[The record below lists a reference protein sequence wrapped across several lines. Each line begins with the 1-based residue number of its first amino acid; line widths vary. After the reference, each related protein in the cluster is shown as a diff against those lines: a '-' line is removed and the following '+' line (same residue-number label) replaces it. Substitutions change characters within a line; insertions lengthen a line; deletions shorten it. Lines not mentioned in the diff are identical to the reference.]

1 MNSKDPSNIIPF
13 PDSGNRS
20 GDDASNT
27 ACTGL
32 LQLKNVL
39 SDHRTSAAHTL
50 LRLVLSAVEP
60 VHWPNKSRLF
70 GLNET
75 YKFDSNLI
83 MVLEVYCY
91 AQGIYESTKVAEQAT
106 SDPILSDVF
115 SPLGPNSLL
124 IRRFRRE
131 HHPYI
136 KECLLLI
143 FDVAFQVRFGA
154 SDSNETPVDYCVA
167 QAIDAWF
174 EPICGPQ
181 PAKEAEERIDQAIF
195 WDGMAMAS

>member
-1 MNSKDPSNIIPF
+1 MNNQDSNNIIPF
-13 PDSGNRS
+13 PISEDCSRY
-20 GDDASNT
+20 DASKT
-27 ACTGL
+27 ACAGL
-32 LQLKNVL
+32 HQLKHL
-39 SDHRTSAAHTL
+39 MSAHRYSAAHTL
-50 LRLVLSAVEP
+50 LRLVLDAVEP
-60 VHWPNKSRLF
+60 VEWPNKSRSF
-70 GLNET
+70 GLNES
-75 YKFDSNLI
+75 YKFDSNLL

-91 AQGIYESTKVAEQAT
+91 AQGIYESNKVAEHAM
-106 SDPILSDVF
+106 SDPVLSDVF
-115 SPLGPNSLL
+115 SPHGPNGLM

-131 HHPYI
+131 HHSYI

-154 SDSNETPVDYCVA
+154 SGSNETPVDYCVA
-167 QAIDAWF
+167 QAIDTWF